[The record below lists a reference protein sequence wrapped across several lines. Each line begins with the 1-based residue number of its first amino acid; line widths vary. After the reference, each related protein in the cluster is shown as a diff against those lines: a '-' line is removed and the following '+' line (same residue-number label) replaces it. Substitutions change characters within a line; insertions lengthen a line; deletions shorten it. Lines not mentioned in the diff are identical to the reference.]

1 MSEHKYTVLWIRK
14 NPKKFEIDC
23 KDGCNYYGN
32 RGQGEREEINGL
44 QMWPNFQLNI
54 NPFVSKSGD
63 ISQINQVQL
72 QTNVGKMLW
81 LLKIWGE
88 EEKRGT
94 EHYTT
99 KLTHNKKQH
108 LKSKS
113 CTGALPYHITAHYP
127 PQKNPNIANSK
138 ASYKQPLR
146 MPKNMKTPTSTFY

>member
-1 MSEHKYTVLWIRK
+1 MSEHEYTVLWIRK
-14 NPKKFEIDC
+14 KPKKFEIDC

-32 RGQGEREEINGL
+32 TGQRGRRNEI
-44 QMWPNFQLNI
+44 QMRPNFQLNI
-54 NPFVSKSGD
+54 DPFVSKSGD

-72 QTNVGKMLW
+72 QTNVGKMVW
-81 LLKIWGE
+81 FLKIWGE
-88 EEKRGT
+88 GEKRT
-94 EHYTT
+94 QHYTT